1 MDQEKAIKLTLASQV
16 ASRVVEFY
24 IRNSN
29 NQEEIATNTVNLT
42 KLIVDKL
49 YEGI

>member
-1 MDQEKAIKLTLASQV
+1 MIVQLVILNNYGSGKSN
-16 ASRVVEFY
+16 